1 MEEWRSKYSSLEIQ
15 GPRVVEKRVEIPVE
29 VFREKVVVDENKV
42 AQLAYEIERLKQI
55 VDLRTRE
62 LEEWRSKYSSLEI
75 KINEFRGGEGRLYE
89 YENRIAMLST
99 EIERLNSFIVKLKSD
114 NQELSLKISNSF
126 EYDNKIAMMASE
138 IERLSASIR
147 NLREE
152 NQDLNLKISQTRNSD
167 SRVFEYENRMAML
180 ASEMERLN
188 GIIRS
193 ITEENQ
199 RLNLKITQF
208 GSSEIDLDIR
218 RIKDECDEKLVKLTS
233 EIERLTIKL
242 REYEDKIVMLA
253 SENERLRR
261 MR

>member
-1 MEEWRSKYSSLEIQ
+1 
-15 GPRVVEKRVEIPVE
+15 
-29 VFREKVVVDENKV
+29 
-42 AQLAYEIERLKQI
+42 
-55 VDLRTRE
+55 
-62 LEEWRSKYSSLEI
+62 
-75 KINEFRGGEGRLYE
+75 
-89 YENRIAMLST
+89 
-99 EIERLNSFIVKLKSD
+99 
-114 NQELSLKISNSF
+114 
-126 EYDNKIAMMASE
+126 MMASE